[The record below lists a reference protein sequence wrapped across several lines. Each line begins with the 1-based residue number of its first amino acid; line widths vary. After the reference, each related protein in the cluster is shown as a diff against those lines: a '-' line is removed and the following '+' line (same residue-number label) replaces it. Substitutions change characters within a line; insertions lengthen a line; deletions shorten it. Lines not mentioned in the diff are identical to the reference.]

1 MKVVR
6 YNEAVRLF
14 LTYCKAKGLAP
25 KTLQT
30 YEASLEKLQN
40 FMASNEIEPTLPGV
54 EILRSFV
61 AALLDQGMARTSIA
75 IYMRSVHC
83 FYNFLAREEII
94 EATPMARVEIPKVPM
109 QYPEVLT
116 EAQMKALLKA
126 CPRNTITGIRNYAIV
141 LTFIDTGI
149 RLSELVNLDLED
161 TDLRS
166 RTIRIRNGKGGK
178 ERQVFMGRKL
188 FHALRKWLDV
198 RGFSLPSEALFVSSR
213 SGDRLDKRNV
223 ARILE
228 RLGKKA
234 GLSQVHPHLLR
245 HTFATHYIMNGGDP
259 FTLQRLLGHSS
270 IKTTMIY
277 VNMAGTS
284 LRENH
289 AKASPGDRL

>member
-1 MKVVR
+1 MR
-6 YNEAVRLF
+6 
-14 LTYCKAKGLAP
+14 
-25 KTLQT
+25 
-30 YEASLEKLQN
+30 
-40 FMASNEIEPTLPGV
+40 
-54 EILRSFV
+54 
-61 AALLDQGMARTSIA
+61 A
-75 IYMRSVHC
+75 IRC
-83 FYNFLAREEII
+83 FYSFLAREEII
-94 EATPMARVEIPKVPM
+94 ETNPMARVEIPKVPM
-109 QYPEVLT
+109 RYPEVLS
-116 EAQMKALLKA
+116 ESQMKALLKA
-126 CPRNTITGIRNYAIV
+126 CPRRTITGIRNYAIV

-149 RLSELVNLDLED
+149 RLSELINLDLED
-161 TDLRS
+161 VDLRS

-178 ERQVFMGRKL
+178 ERQVFVGRKL

-198 RGFSLPSEALFVSSR
+198 RGFSLPSNALFVSST

-234 GLSQVHPHLLR
+234 GVPRVHPHLLR
-245 HTFATHYIMNGGDP
+245 HSFATHYIMNGGDP

-277 VNMAGTS
+277 VNMAGAS